1 VKSRARPNSHP
12 GFGLVH
18 PALIPLRHKRA
29 IAASFVASHFA
40 YAGNNYMNKCLSVSV
55 PQGPCNSSGLLLSV
69 RAHAGSALR
78 RTAQEVPRLAQARDR
93 TGRVGAGELAP
104 LIRTLLRVLDAAVK
118 SFQALP
124 KGSGRAQLL
133 PGRLDSPLQSV
144 ADAGDFGSSAQV
156 TREPVRN
163 RHSGSFRGVWTH
175 TKSGARFERKRLM
188 RMTHQDEF

>member
-1 VKSRARPNSHP
+1 
-12 GFGLVH
+12 
-18 PALIPLRHKRA
+18 
-29 IAASFVASHFA
+29 
-40 YAGNNYMNKCLSVSV
+40 MNKCLSVSV

-78 RTAQEVPRLAQARDR
+78 RTDREVPRLAQPRDR
-93 TGRVGAGELAP
+93 TGHVGAGELAP
-104 LIRTLLRVLDAAVK
+104 LIRTLHRVLDAAMK

-124 KGSGRAQLL
+124 RGSARVQLL

-144 ADAGDFGSSAQV
+144 ADAGDFGSAQV